1 MQSVPGLGAQH
12 SGCLLLL
19 EVLDEG
25 HGSIGA
31 GQVVT
36 SWGRK
41 QREMSEGYM
50 ENREKDRGQN

>member
-1 MQSVPGLGAQH
+1 MPLVQRVPGLGAQH
-12 SGCLLLL
+12 PGRLLLL

-36 SWGRK
+36 AWVRRK
-41 QREMSEGYM
+41 NKSFAHIHITDY
-50 ENREKDRGQN
+50 